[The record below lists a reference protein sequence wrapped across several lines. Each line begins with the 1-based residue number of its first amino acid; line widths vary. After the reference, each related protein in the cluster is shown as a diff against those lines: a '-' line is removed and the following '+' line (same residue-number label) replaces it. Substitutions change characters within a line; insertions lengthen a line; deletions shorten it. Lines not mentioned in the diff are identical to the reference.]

1 MTYPVLAGAVVL
13 TTANRRLRFREAAG
27 AVGNVDLD
35 VGTYY
40 LRGSYTVNLLAYSED
55 YGNAAWIK
63 ANASITS
70 STETA
75 PNGTATARVITESA
89 ANAPHFIASF
99 LSLTAQAHT
108 FSFYAKPKERSWI
121 AAELNDGVTPAQCW
135 FNLSSGTIGTKN
147 PLLTASIISVGEGW
161 YRCSIS
167 RTYSTPPAGAQTL
180 LILADVDNNFIYAG
194 DGTSGIYVWGAQV
207 EASSSANVYVST
219 SGSASGPR
227 DELAYQIKTKLDA
240 FGAGGNTYDVTMS
253 RNIDPASPHSRM
265 TITRSA
271 GTSTFGLVVDGN
283 QTFDMNL
290 IGFPAS
296 TLNDA
301 NAKTSPFACAANW
314 VSNDI
319 PREIESFSERV
330 VAVPRAVSGRV
341 QGVTRSSRMQSWRVG
356 LAFVDRRR
364 MLIEEALDGAQD
376 TLEGFLER
384 FGATASIEMWL
395 ASISSGT
402 TLQGLQS
409 SNLIDVVQASEETLS
424 RFEPQRLGPGVPLYS
439 IDLRLHAKV

>member
-40 LRGSYTVNLLAYSED
+40 LRGGYTTNLQTYSEEFDNGSWGKVDCSITANATTAPDGTLTADRFNCASTASLPYMYGSVSFTGTFTISIYAKRGTHNFFQFCSTATIAWWANFDVLNGLAYA
-55 YGNAAWIK
+55 G
-63 ANASITS
+63 
-70 STETA
+70 
-75 PNGTATARVITESA
+75 GTTSA
-89 ANAPHFIASF
+89 A
-99 LSLTAQAHT
+99 
-108 FSFYAKPKERSWI
+108 
-121 AAELNDGVTPAQCW
+121 
-135 FNLSSGTIGTKN
+135 TITD
-147 PLLTASIISVGEGW
+147 VGHGW
-161 YRCSIS
+161 YRCTATITDASANQLVIAAVPS
-167 RTYSTPPAGAQTL
+167 LTSPRADLSTLST
-180 LILADVDNNFIYAG
+180 NFFL
-194 DGTSGIYVWGAQV
+194 WGVQI
-207 EASSSANVYVST
+207 EQGSSANQYVKT
-219 SGSASGPR
+219 TTAAASGPT
-227 DELAYQIKTKLDA
+227 DELTYQIKTKLDA

-271 GTSTFGLVVDGN
+271 GTSTFGLVVDGS
-283 QTFDMNL
+283 QTFDMSL
-290 IGFPAS
+290 IGFSAS

-330 VAVPRAVSGRV
+330 IAVPRAVSGRV
-341 QGVTRSSRMQSWRVG
+341 QGVTRSSRMQSWRLG

-395 ASISSGT
+395 APLLSGT

-409 SNLIDVVQASEETLS
+409 SNLVDVVQASEETLS

>member
-35 VGTYY
+35 AGTYY
-40 LRGSYTVNLLAYSED
+40 LRGGYTTNLLARSEELGD
-55 YGNAAWIK
+55 ATWLKSQASVIDNAITAPDGTLSADKIIAST
-63 ANASITS
+63 ANAQHFVYQ
-70 STETA
+70 
-75 PNGTATARVITESA
+75 TATTSGT
-89 ANAPHFIASF
+89 N
-99 LSLTAQAHT
+99 T
-108 FSFYAKPKERSWI
+108 FSCYVKAAGENWI
-121 AAELNDGVTPAQCW
+121 RLQAVD
-135 FNLSSGTIGTKN
+135 SGSAYFDVKNGKVGNTIGA
-147 PLLTASIISVGEGW
+147 TASIYDAGNGW
-161 YRCSIS
+161 FRCVVV
-167 RTYSTPPAGAQTL
+167 STA
-180 LILADVDNNFIYAG
+180 YAG
-194 DGTSGIYVWGAQV
+194 PTNYILTANANGATNYVGDGISGVYVWGVQL
-207 EASSSANVYVST
+207 EAGSSVGLYVRT
-219 SGSASGPR
+219 TTASASGPT
-227 DELAYQIKTKLDA
+227 DELTYQIKTKLDA

-253 RNIDPASPHSRM
+253 RNIDPGLPHSQM

-271 GTSTFGLVVDGN
+271 GTSTFGLVVDGS
-283 QTFDMNL
+283 QTFDMSL
-290 IGFPAS
+290 IGFSAS

-301 NAKTSPFACAANW
+301 NAKTSPVACAANW
-314 VSNDI
+314 VGNDI

-341 QGVTRSSRMQSWRVG
+341 QGVTRSSRMQSWRLG

-395 ASISSGT
+395 APILSGT

-409 SNLIDVVQASEETLS
+409 STLVDVVQASEETLS